1 MKFNRV
7 INVAIIGCGKI
18 AEKHAKI
25 LNSLKLKQFNLVA
38 VCDIDKKK
46 SYKFGKKYKVK
57 SFNNIDDLLN
67 SVELDLVVI
76 CTSSGHHYSNA
87 LTVSKYKKDII
98 IEKPISLNL
107 GDAKKIIKIYKK
119 NKNRL
124 FVVMQN
130 RLNPLMRLL
139 KETINKKY
147 LGKITNISI
156 RVWWC
161 RKQNYYNQASWRG
174 TWELDGGI
182 FMNQGIHH
190 LDMMSWL
197 LGPVKSLVA
206 IIKRKLVNIETEDS
220 GSAILEFKNG
230 AIGTIE
236 VSTAL
241 RPMNLENSITV
252 LGENGNIKVGGLYM
266 DNLELYKLKNNKA
279 ANSLLKKYRK
289 DRKKNNHYLFY
300 EDIFRDL
307 SRKKTDVKKTIDGT
321 EAIKSLELVTGIY
334 HSVIKKKRI
343 YFPMKNYIK
352 NYKSKLL
359 LALKR

>member
-25 LNSLKLKQFNLVA
+25 LNSPKLKQFNLVA

-46 SYKFGKKYKVK
+46 SDKFRKKYKVK
-57 SFNNIDDLLN
+57 SFNNIDYLLN

-139 KETINKKY
+139 KETINK
-147 LGKITNISI
+147 NI
-156 RVWWC
+156 
-161 RKQNYYNQASWRG
+161 
-174 TWELDGGI
+174 
-182 FMNQGIHH
+182 
-190 LDMMSWL
+190 
-197 LGPVKSLVA
+197 
-206 IIKRKLVNIETEDS
+206 
-220 GSAILEFKNG
+220 
-230 AIGTIE
+230 
-236 VSTAL
+236 
-241 RPMNLENSITV
+241 
-252 LGENGNIKVGGLYM
+252 
-266 DNLELYKLKNNKA
+266 
-279 ANSLLKKYRK
+279 
-289 DRKKNNHYLFY
+289 
-300 EDIFRDL
+300 
-307 SRKKTDVKKTIDGT
+307 
-321 EAIKSLELVTGIY
+321 
-334 HSVIKKKRI
+334 
-343 YFPMKNYIK
+343 
-352 NYKSKLL
+352 
-359 LALKR
+359 

>member
-1 MKFNRV
+1 MKLNKI

-18 AEKHAKI
+18 AEKHAII
-25 LNSLKLKQFNLVA
+25 LSSPKLKQFNLVA
-38 VCDIDKKK
+38 VCDVEKKK
-46 SYKFGKKYKVK
+46 SIKFGNKYNVA
-57 SFNNIDDLLN
+57 SFINIDDLLN
-67 SVELDLVVI
+67 SVEVDLVVI

-87 LTVSKYKKDII
+87 LSVSKYKKDII

-107 GDAKKIIKIYKK
+107 RDAKKIIKIYKK

-139 KETINKKY
+139 KDTINKNY

-161 RKQNYYNQASWRG
+161 RQQNYYDEASWRG

-220 GSAILEFKNG
+220 GSAILEFENG

-241 RPMNLENSITV
+241 RPMNLENSVTI

-279 ANSLLKKYRK
+279 ANFLLNKYTENK
-289 DRKKNNHYLFY
+289 KKNNHYLFY

-307 SRKKTDVKKTIDGT
+307 SRKKSDMKKSIDGT

-334 HSVIKKKRI
+334 QSVIKKKRV
-343 YFPMKNYIK
+343 YFPLKNYIK

-359 LALKR
+359 FALKK